1 MHNFSGTRNTVSVH
15 VMCAVINV
23 YAIFGGLY
31 MLCNKTF
38 KAFLEDQITKNKPIY
53 SKSKS
58 FLDIVIFFLQY
69 LLSTS
74 LVATHYFKSFITL
87 FKKKNVIGI

>member
-1 MHNFSGTRNTVSVH
+1 
-15 VMCAVINV
+15 
-23 YAIFGGLY
+23 

-53 SKSKS
+53 SKCKS

-87 FKKKNVIGI
+87 FKKKKCNWYLTKCFFPFPSSLSTSSNSIFTVKKQC

>member
-1 MHNFSGTRNTVSVH
+1 
-15 VMCAVINV
+15 
-23 YAIFGGLY
+23 

-53 SKSKS
+53 SKSES

-74 LVATHYFKSFITL
+74 LVVTHYFKSFITL